1 MKKQKKYMKAGITK
15 AETVRNGRPP
25 WDRLPALMR
34 QANTKNERL
43 KGENMNEMYITTI
56 EKVSQEHHRS
66 PIIIHDGWQWYF
78 AEFNNWEQLQSFLD
92 FAGLEIKLEEEKADS
107 KYGIWRKYSVNKMLD
122 DPHDGGFWKI
132 ADLPEGAKRIK
143 GHSNGHIVDC
153 YIFNDGETLHVYR
166 PNPNAKEVYKPLSL
180 DERIKYM
187 REHGGF

>member
-1 MKKQKKYMKAGITK
+1 
-15 AETVRNGRPP
+15 
-25 WDRLPALMR
+25 
-34 QANTKNERL
+34 
-43 KGENMNEMYITTI
+43 MYVTTI

-132 ADLPEGAKRIK
+132 ADLLTVILL
-143 GHSNGHIVDC
+143 IV
-153 YIFNDGETLHVYR
+153 IFLMMG
-166 PNPNAKEVYKPLSL
+166 KPFMYTVLIQMQKKSIS
-180 DERIKYM
+180 RC
-187 REHGGF
+187 H